1 MFETPKILPASDRTI
16 LIQFG
21 NKISEDIHKDVL
33 HYSQVLV
40 ESFDSLINNISPGYC
55 SILIR
60 LQGKVSMNQSISL
73 IRKIFNNDTHI
84 NISSSR
90 TVNIPV
96 CYDGEFSPDMKRVM
110 KYTGYSRDEVIDRH
124 VSGSYLVYF
133 IGFSPGFPYM
143 GGMDT
148 SLETPRQ
155 KTPRTIV
162 PAGSVAIGGK
172 QTGIYPIESRG
183 GWNIIGNTPIK
194 IFDKLNISNPTLINP
209 GDTVKFYKITKEEYI
224 NWNE

>member
-21 NKISEDIHKDVL
+21 NKISEDKHKDVL
-33 HYSQVLV
+33 HYSQVLA
-40 ESFDSLINNISPGYC
+40 ESSDSLINNISPGYC

-60 LQGKVSMNQSISL
+60 LQDNVSIKQSISL
-73 IRKIFNNDTHI
+73 IRKIFNNDTQI
-84 NISSSR
+84 NISPSR

-110 KYTGYSRDEVIDRH
+110 EHTGYSRDEIIDRH

-133 IGFSPGFPYM
+133 IGFTPGFPYM

-162 PAGSVAIGGK
+162 PEGSVAIGGK
-172 QTGIYPIESRG
+172 QTGIYPIESPG
-183 GWNIIGNTPIK
+183 GWNIIGKTYLPLFDWNDINSNPIK
-194 IFDKLNISNPTLINP
+194 MGYRIQFHAISKKKFDNMDN
-209 GDTVKFYKITKEEYI
+209 
-224 NWNE
+224 

>member
-21 NKISEDIHKDVL
+21 NKISEDIHRDVL
-33 HYSQVLV
+33 HYSQILA

-60 LQGKVSMNQSISL
+60 LQGMVSMNQSISL
-73 IRKIFNNDTHI
+73 ITKIFNNDTRI
-84 NISSSR
+84 DRSSLQ

-110 KYTGYSRDEVIDRH
+110 EHTGYSRDEIIDRH

-133 IGFSPGFPYM
+133 IGFTPGFPYM

-172 QTGIYPIESRG
+172 QTGIYPIESPG
-183 GWNIIGNTPIK
+183 GWNIIGKTYLPLFDWNDINSNPIK
-194 IFDKLNISNPTLINP
+194 MGYRIQFHAISKKKFDNMDN
-209 GDTVKFYKITKEEYI
+209 
-224 NWNE
+224 

>member
-21 NKISEDIHKDVL
+21 NKISEDKHKDVL
-33 HYSQVLV
+33 HYSQVLS
-40 ESFDSLINNISPGYC
+40 ELSDSLINNISPGYC

-60 LQGKVSMNQSISL
+60 LQDNVSMNQSISL
-73 IRKIFNNDTHI
+73 INKIFNNDTQI
-84 NISSSR
+84 NISPSR

-110 KYTGYSRDEVIDRH
+110 EHTGYCRDEIIDRH

-133 IGFSPGFPYM
+133 IGFTPGFPYM

-172 QTGIYPIESRG
+172 QTGIYPIESPG
-183 GWNIIGNTPIK
+183 GWNIIGKTYLPLFNWNDINSNPIK
-194 IFDKLNISNPTLINP
+194 MGNKIQFHAISKK
-209 GDTVKFYKITKEEYI
+209 KFY
-224 NWNE
+224 NMDN

>member
-21 NKISEDIHKDVL
+21 NKISEDKHKYLL
-33 HYSQVLV
+33 HYSQVLA
-40 ESFDSLINNISPGYC
+40 EWSDSLINNISPGYC

-60 LQGKVSMNQSISL
+60 LQDNVSMNQSISL
-73 IRKIFNNDTHI
+73 IRKIFNNDTQI
-84 NISSSR
+84 NISPSR

-110 KYTGYSRDEVIDRH
+110 EHTGYSRDEIIDRH

-133 IGFSPGFPYM
+133 IGFTPGFPYM

-172 QTGIYPIESRG
+172 QTGIYPIESPG
-183 GWNIIGNTPIK
+183 GWNIIGKTYLPLFDWNDINSNPIK
-194 IFDKLNISNPTLINP
+194 MGYRIQFHAISKKKFDNMDN
-209 GDTVKFYKITKEEYI
+209 
-224 NWNE
+224 

>member
-21 NKISEDIHKDVL
+21 NKISEDKHKDVL
-33 HYSQVLV
+33 HYSQVLA
-40 ESFDSLINNISPGYC
+40 EWSDSLINNISPGYC

-60 LQGKVSMNQSISL
+60 LQDNVSMNQSISL
-73 IRKIFNNDTHI
+73 IRKIFNNDTQI
-84 NISSSR
+84 NISPSR

-110 KYTGYSRDEVIDRH
+110 EHTGYSRDEIIARH

-133 IGFSPGFPYM
+133 IGFTPGFPYM

-172 QTGIYPIESRG
+172 QTGINPIESPG
-183 GWNIIGNTPIK
+183 GWNIIGKTYLPLFNLNDINSNPIK
-194 IFDKLNISNPTLINP
+194 MGNKIQFHAISKKKFDNMDN
-209 GDTVKFYKITKEEYI
+209 
-224 NWNE
+224 

>member
-21 NKISEDIHKDVL
+21 NKISEDKHKDVL
-33 HYSQVLV
+33 HYSQVLA
-40 ESFDSLINNISPGYC
+40 EWSDSLINNISPGYC

-60 LQGKVSMNQSISL
+60 LQDNVSMNQSISL
-73 IRKIFNNDTHI
+73 IRKIFNNDTQI
-84 NISSSR
+84 NISPSR

-110 KYTGYSRDEVIDRH
+110 EHTGYSRDEIIDRH

-133 IGFSPGFPYM
+133 IGFTPGFPYM

-172 QTGIYPIESRG
+172 QTGIYPIESPG
-183 GWNIIGNTPIK
+183 GWNIIGKTYLPLFHWNDINSNPIK
-194 IFDKLNISNPTLINP
+194 MGYRIQSHGISKKKFDNMDN
-209 GDTVKFYKITKEEYI
+209 
-224 NWNE
+224 

>member
-21 NKISEDIHKDVL
+21 NKISEDKHKDVL
-33 HYSQVLV
+33 HYSQVLA
-40 ESFDSLINNISPGYC
+40 EWSDSLINNISPGYC

-60 LQGKVSMNQSISL
+60 LQDNVSMNQSISL
-73 IRKIFNNDTHI
+73 IRKIFNNDTQI
-84 NISSSR
+84 NTSPSR

-110 KYTGYSRDEVIDRH
+110 EHTGYSRDEIIDRH

-133 IGFSPGFPYM
+133 IGFTPGFPYM

-172 QTGIYPIESRG
+172 QTGIYPIESPG
-183 GWNIIGNTPIK
+183 GWNIIGKTYFPLFNWNDINSNPIK
-194 IFDKLNISNPTLINP
+194 M
-209 GDTVKFYKITKEEYI
+209 GYKIQFHAISKKKFD
-224 NWNE
+224 NMDN

>member
-16 LIQFG
+16 LIHFG

-84 NISSSR
+84 NISPSR

-172 QTGIYPIESRG
+172 QTGIYPIESPG
-183 GWNIIGNTPIK
+183 GWNIIGKTYLPLFNWNDI
-194 IFDKLNISNPTLINP
+194 NSNPIQM
-209 GDTVKFYKITKEEYI
+209 GYKIQFHAISK
-224 NWNE
+224 NKFDNMDN

>member
-21 NKISEDIHKDVL
+21 NKISEDKHKDVL

-73 IRKIFNNDTHI
+73 IRKIFNNDTQI
-84 NISSSR
+84 NISPSR

-172 QTGIYPIESRG
+172 QTGIYPIESPG
-183 GWNIIGNTPIK
+183 GWNIIGKTYLPLFNWNDINSNPIK
-194 IFDKLNISNPTLINP
+194 M
-209 GDTVKFYKITKEEYI
+209 GYKIQFHAIRKI
-224 NWNE
+224 KFDNMDN

>member
-16 LIQFG
+16 LIHFG

-110 KYTGYSRDEVIDRH
+110 FCSHRG
-124 VSGSYLVYF
+124 
-133 IGFSPGFPYM
+133 
-143 GGMDT
+143 
-148 SLETPRQ
+148 
-155 KTPRTIV
+155 
-162 PAGSVAIGGK
+162 
-172 QTGIYPIESRG
+172 QT
-183 GWNIIGNTPIK
+183 
-194 IFDKLNISNPTLINP
+194 
-209 GDTVKFYKITKEEYI
+209 
-224 NWNE
+224 NWNLSDRKSRRVEYYWQDLLAII

>member
-21 NKISEDIHKDVL
+21 NKISEDKHKDVL

-73 IRKIFNNDTHI
+73 IRKIFNNDTQI
-84 NISSSR
+84 NISPSR

-110 KYTGYSRDEVIDRH
+110 EHTGYSRDEVIDRH

-172 QTGIYPIESRG
+172 QTGIYPIESPG
-183 GWNIIGNTPIK
+183 GWNIIGKTYLPLFNWNDINSNPIK
-194 IFDKLNISNPTLINP
+194 MD
-209 GDTVKFYKITKEEYI
+209 YKIQFHAIRKI
-224 NWNE
+224 KFDNMDN

>member
-21 NKISEDIHKDVL
+21 NKISENKHKDVL
-33 HYSQVLV
+33 HYSQVLA
-40 ESFDSLINNISPGYC
+40 EWSDSLINNISPGYC

-60 LQGKVSMNQSISL
+60 LQDNVSIKQSISL
-73 IRKIFNNDTHI
+73 IRKIFNNDTQI
-84 NISSSR
+84 NIAPSR

-96 CYDGEFSPDMKRVM
+96 CYDGEFSPDMNRVM
-110 KYTGYSRDEVIDRH
+110 EHTGYCRDEIIDRH

-133 IGFSPGFPYM
+133 IGFTPGFPYM

-172 QTGIYPIESRG
+172 QTGIYPIESPG
-183 GWNIIGNTPIK
+183 GWNIIGKTYLPLFNWNDINSNPIK
-194 IFDKLNISNPTLINP
+194 MGYRIQFHAISKKKFDNMDN
-209 GDTVKFYKITKEEYI
+209 
-224 NWNE
+224 

>member
-21 NKISEDIHKDVL
+21 NKISEDIHRDVL
-33 HYSQVLV
+33 HYSQVLA
-40 ESFDSLINNISPGYC
+40 EWSDSLINNISPGYC

-60 LQGKVSMNQSISL
+60 LQDNVSIKQSISL
-73 IRKIFNNDTHI
+73 IRKIFNNDTQI
-84 NISSSR
+84 NIAPSR

-110 KYTGYSRDEVIDRH
+110 EHTGYSRDEIIDRH

-133 IGFSPGFPYM
+133 IGFTPGFPYM

-172 QTGIYPIESRG
+172 QTGIYPIESPG
-183 GWNIIGNTPIK
+183 GWNIIGKTYLPLFDWNDINSNPIK
-194 IFDKLNISNPTLINP
+194 MGYRIQFHAISKKKFDNMDN
-209 GDTVKFYKITKEEYI
+209 
-224 NWNE
+224 

>member
-1 MFETPKILPASDRTI
+1 M
-16 LIQFG
+16 
-21 NKISEDIHKDVL
+21 L
-33 HYSQVLV
+33 HYSQVLA
-40 ESFDSLINNISPGYC
+40 EWSDSLTNNISPGYC

-60 LQGKVSMNQSISL
+60 LQDNVSMNQSISL
-73 IRKIFNNDTHI
+73 IRKIFNNDTQI
-84 NISSSR
+84 NTSPSR

-110 KYTGYSRDEVIDRH
+110 KYTGYSRNEVIDRH
-124 VSGSYLVYF
+124 VTGSYLVYF

-172 QTGIYPIESRG
+172 QTGIYPIESPG
-183 GWNIIGNTPIK
+183 GWNIIGKTK
-194 IFDKLNISNPTLINP
+194 KRLFSLDKKNYSSISP
-209 GDTVKFYKITKEEYI
+209 GDQVQFKKISKDVFLTK
-224 NWNE
+224 